1 MTALR
6 KLVAVVTAYNRADF
20 VPQCV
25 SSILNAGGDDLE
37 VRVIVVDN
45 GSTDGTAEAA
55 RAVSP
60 RVRVLRTED
69 NRPVA
74 AAINSGFEAARAEG
88 GAEYIVYMNED
99 TMYTP
104 GSLRRMVEACDRN
117 PDSLLTP
124 LQLDYRDPEHLDANM
139 REHIAESRELVED
152 SLLGLPLKLVYPL
165 PTIIGAAILAK
176 RAIWERIGEF
186 DTLFWFYGIDDDLC
200 TRAAFLG
207 CHLLLVPSA
216 HMLHAHG
223 KLGARN
229 DTADKAGIFRKWR
242 LELQSQFLFVLKN
255 PAQSFPRAIFT
266 AFCMALR
273 TCKGCVVACWPK
285 GAWHTWLIF
294 GSCMAKLRPIHAAR
308 RRHFDPAR
316 RLHP

>member
-1 MTALR
+1 MNAPR
-6 KLVAVVTAYNRADF
+6 KLVAIVTAYNRADF
-20 VPQCV
+20 VPKCV
-25 SSILNAGGDDLE
+25 ASILHAEGDDLE

-55 RAVSP
+55 RAVSD

-74 AAINSGFEAARAEG
+74 EAINSGFAAARAEG

-104 GSLRRMVEACDRN
+104 GSLRRMIEACDEN
-117 PDSLLTP
+117 PNSLLTP
-124 LQLDYRDPEHLDANM
+124 LQLNYRAPEHLDDNM
-139 REHIAESRELVED
+139 REHVAESRELVED

-176 RAIWERIGEF
+176 RAIWERVGEF

-229 DTADKAGIFRKWR
+229 DTIDKAGIFRKWR
-242 LELQSQFLFVLKN
+242 LELQSRYLFLLKN
-255 PAQSFPRAIFT
+255 PARLYPLAILDAVWLSVT
-266 AFCMALR
+266 
-273 TCKGCVVACWPK
+273 TCAGCLASRWPK
-285 GAWHTWLIF
+285 GALHAWVILGACLARLGRI
-294 GSCMAKLRPIHAAR
+294 AKTR

-316 RLHP
+316 RLGG